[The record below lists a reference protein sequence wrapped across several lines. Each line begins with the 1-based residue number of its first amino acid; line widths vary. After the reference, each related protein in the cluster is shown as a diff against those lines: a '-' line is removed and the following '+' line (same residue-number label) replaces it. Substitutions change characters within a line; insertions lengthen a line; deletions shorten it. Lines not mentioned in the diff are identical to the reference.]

1 MLARLDSTDAT
12 AQTYFQQR
20 GIEGVIAIDS
30 ALAQIVDLPVA
41 AVNLTCLASP
51 ASSNGGAQSWL
62 SALGKSAADSVIC
75 QIENETATSPKRVE
89 PKRPSGYFA
98 SASAD
103 RVQSTAS
110 VGNHFAAYG
119 D

>member
-1 MLARLDSTDAT
+1 VLARLDSTDAT
-12 AQTYFQQR
+12 AQTYLQQR

-30 ALAQIVDLPVA
+30 ALAQITNLPAA
-41 AVNLTCLASP
+41 AVDLTCLTSP

-75 QIENETATSPKRVE
+75 QIENKTATSPKRVE
-89 PKRPSGYFA
+89 PKQPAGYFA
-98 SASAD
+98 PASAD
-103 RVQSTAS
+103 RVLSGAS
-110 VGNHFAAYG
+110 ARNHFAAYG